1 MSVNPPTARH
11 QIGLVPTVALC
22 VGTMVG
28 GGVFALSGIILNDT
42 GPLAIVAY
50 VIAAVAV
57 LLSALSFAAVASR
70 AKEGDTGYGPI
81 AQHLGARWRFV
92 TMWAFYISAI
102 AGGAFMLVAFGAY
115 LQFFLSGMSP
125 LLLGILA
132 LVALVI
138 LNLGPAD
145 LVGRAE
151 TVLVLFKMAVLVL
164 VIGYGLAAFNVNQLT
179 PFAPHGIGVVL
190 NSSGLLF
197 SAYLGFSV
205 VTNVAG
211 VVKNPRRNVPLA
223 IIASLLFVAIIYVGI
238 TLAMLMSGKNLF
250 GGAGVAEAADI
261 LLGPWGGVLV
271 AVAACVSTLSGAN
284 AVILGNSELLIRMS
298 GNGDIPSPLGRI
310 SKGGHAY
317 VSVLLT
323 GLVALIL
330 MLTGS
335 IQNIVAYC
343 SVAGIVGLVLMNI
356 TALQMARKHW
366 PGPGLKLPF
375 GIVIPLLATILALGQ
390 LPYLGWQ
397 NVLVGLL
404 LVSVGLVV
412 YALRSHS
419 RPQDRDTHDDLVQH
433 LETPQMRAL
442 RRPARKTESEKVTR
456 DSARS

>member
-1 MSVNPPTARH
+1 MTKKPQSGRH

-50 VIAAVAV
+50 LLAAVAV

-81 AQHLGARWRFV
+81 AVYLGARWRFV
-92 TMWAFYISAI
+92 TMWAFYVSAI

-115 LQFFLSGMSP
+115 LRYFLVGAPP
-125 LLLGILA
+125 LLFGLVALLA
-132 LVALVI
+132 LVV

-151 TVLVLFKMAVLVL
+151 TLLVLFKMTVLVL
-164 VIGYGLAAFNVNQLT
+164 VIGYGLAAFNVNRLT
-179 PFAPHGIGVVL
+179 PFAPHGLGVVL
-190 NSSGLLF
+190 SSTGLLF

-223 IIASLLFVAIIYVGI
+223 IIVSVLLVALVYVGI
-238 TLAMLMSGKNLF
+238 TLAMLMSGKNPF
-250 GGAGVAEAADI
+250 GGAGVAEAANI
-261 LLGPWGGVLV
+261 LMGPWGGALI

-284 AVILGNSELLIRMS
+284 AVILGNSELLIRMA
-298 GNGDIPSPLGRI
+298 GNGDIPSPLGHI
-310 SKGGHAY
+310 SKSGHAY
-317 VSVLLT
+317 ASVLLT
-323 GLVALIL
+323 GGVALIL

-343 SVAGIVGLVLMNI
+343 SVAGIVGLVLMNV
-356 TALQMARKHW
+356 TALQMSRKHW
-366 PGPGLKLPF
+366 PGPGLRLPF
-375 GIVIPLLATILALGQ
+375 GILVPLLATILALGQ
-390 LPYLGWQ
+390 LPSLGWV

-412 YALRSHS
+412 YALRSRS
-419 RPQDRDTHDDLVQH
+419 RPQDRDRHDNLVKR
-433 LETPQMRAL
+433 LETLLMRAL
-442 RRPARKTESEKVTR
+442 RRPDRKHES
-456 DSARS
+456 RS